1 MEIRIGQGKDLIR
14 IKVVIALVVVSVL
27 FLSIIYNK
35 FEQSLFADKVENVEL
50 QMKNQI
56 STMVTAYEA
65 EAKFLTK
72 MAQNLNIE
80 SSRRVNW
87 ASMSPYFALAL
98 LNDKNQMVEWLFREA
113 SPVSDLSKETL
124 TQVVRS
130 FQINPQSTQISY
142 QFFQDQGKKRL
153 LLTLVPL
160 KDKMW
165 VFVSLGENLQ
175 SLMDTQKTQS
185 STLALVNKELVSMS
199 HVKPEYV
206 GQKIFEN
213 NVIKD
218 LRDNNKTMAT
228 GSFSITSGEE
238 FFAVM
243 EKVPNMDLYLYTQT
257 SLLDII
263 KSKEEFRRQFVF
275 FSFGFLFILIGVS
288 FLLVPTEAAPS
299 VAPKVA
305 RGEIT
310 QSSFPNPFPPSS
322 NDAKSA
328 PTPTEMSKDR
338 VQNNMRIASALGHE
352 MKAPLVKILSL
363 VQIGNLAESKEE
375 TLKMINKVK
384 SEVRSANEI
393 VDKLLLFA
401 GEKEQHKIKTKVDT
415 PLLRAIK
422 NLEGLCYQKVVKI
435 SKEIGATESFDMD
448 VNQLITVFEN
458 IIKNSIQALDRKGN
472 KEVKIKTY
480 MQNEKVV
487 VLIEDNGEGIPKEI
501 SEKIFD
507 PFFTSLNVGQHMGLG
522 LTVALGIVRQHN
534 GDVKVDS
541 ERGKGARVF
550 IEFGPEVAEH
560 AVMASAPIA
569 ASAPAVPMIEE
580 KEKHAEELVQRVEPV
595 TAKVSV
601 PNLHLPVDEAD
612 VVVID
617 DNEDDRVRA
626 PDKFEHTS
634 PPLPPRPIITH
645 QLNIP
650 KVSEDV
656 LLSMDD
662 DKKPEGEA
670 VAADRVEDNEMF
682 EELNLSSKPISIKP
696 IDLNVDVDELFEV
709 SNDTPKAP
717 PVPVSVA
724 NSVPTDIADI
734 IHAKAEA
741 PKEPPPIIVPPK
753 PASQAKVALGSD
765 NFKVTIRKPG
775 RPM

>member
-1 MEIRIGQGKDLIR
+1 MIRIR
-14 IKVVIALVVVSVL
+14 VVIALVVVSVL

-80 SSRRVNW
+80 GNRRVNW
-87 ASMSPYFALAL
+87 ASMHPYFALAL

-130 FQINPQSTQISY
+130 FQINPQTTQISY

-213 NVIKD
+213 SVIKD
-218 LRDNNKTMAT
+218 LRENNKTMST
-228 GSFSITSGEE
+228 GSFAITSGEE

-257 SLLDII
+257 SLSEII
-263 KSKEEFRRQFVF
+263 KSKEEFRRQFAF
-275 FSFGFLFILIGVS
+275 FAFGFLFILIGVS
-288 FLLVPTEAAPS
+288 FLLLPKEGVVSAAP
-299 VAPKVA
+299 KTA
-305 RGEIT
+305 RGEVT
-310 QSSFPNPFPPSS
+310 QSSFPNPIARPS
-322 NDAKSA
+322 NEAKPAS
-328 PTPTEMSKDR
+328 PTEVSKDR
-338 VQNNMRIASALGHE
+338 AQSNMKIASALGHE

-363 VQIGNLAESKEE
+363 VQLGNATESKEE
-375 TLKMINKVK
+375 ILKMLSKVK
-384 SEVRSANEI
+384 AEARSATDI
-393 VDKLLLFA
+393 IDKLLLFA
-401 GEKEQHKIKTKVDT
+401 GEKEQHKIKTKIDT

-422 NLEGLCYQKVVKI
+422 NVESLCYQKVVKV
-435 SKEIGATESFDMD
+435 SKEIGPTESFDMD
-448 VNQLITVFEN
+448 VNQLVTVFEN
-458 IIKNSIQALDRKGN
+458 ILKNSIQAMDRKGN
-472 KEVKIKTY
+472 KEIKIKTY
-480 MQNEKVV
+480 MENEKVV

-522 LTVALGIVRQHN
+522 LTVALGIVRQHS

-550 IEFGPEVAEH
+550 VEFGLETAEQ
-560 AVMASAPIA
+560 VENIPIPPAP
-569 ASAPAVPMIEE
+569 VIEARE
-580 KEKHAEELVQRVEPV
+580 TESEPQELTLQAEPV
-595 TAKVSV
+595 TVKVLTPPLHAPV
-601 PNLHLPVDEAD
+601 PEED
-612 VVVID
+612 VIVID
-617 DNEDDRVRA
+617 DDEDDVVRA
-626 PDKFEHTS
+626 PEKLEQT
-634 PPLPPRPIITH
+634 PAPLPPRALAPT
-645 QLNIP
+645 QLKIP
-650 KVSEDV
+650 TIKED
-656 LLSMDD
+656 LMLSMDD
-662 DKKPEGEA
+662 EKKIEDKAPVTVEQA
-670 VAADRVEDNEMF
+670 EDNEMF
-682 EELNLSSKPISIKP
+682 QELNLSAKPISIKP

-709 SNDTPKAP
+709 SNEIPKQTPPAP
-717 PVPVSVA
+717 SQPIPVPQ
-724 NSVPTDIADI
+724 DISNI
-734 IHAKAEA
+734 IHAKAEPPKPPPSLITA
-741 PKEPPPIIVPPK
+741 PKESNQV
-753 PASQAKVALGSD
+753 KVARSSD
-765 NFKVTIRKPG
+765 DFKVTIRKPG

>member
-27 FLSIIYNK
+27 FISIIYNK

-80 SSRRVNW
+80 GSRRVNW

-175 SLMDTQKTQS
+175 SLMDMQKTQS
-185 STLALVNKELVSMS
+185 SALALVNKELVSMS

-213 NVIKD
+213 TVIKD
-218 LRDNNKTMAT
+218 LRENNKTLST

-257 SLLDII
+257 SLSNII
-263 KSKEEFRRQFVF
+263 KSKEEFRRQFAF

-288 FLLVPTEAAPS
+288 FLLVPIEAASPA
-299 VAPKVA
+299 APKTV

-310 QSSFPNPFPPSS
+310 QNSFPNPIPPSS
-322 NDAKSA
+322 SEAQSARA
-328 PTPTEMSKDR
+328 PTEVSKDR

-401 GEKEQHKIKTKVDT
+401 GEKEQNKIKTKVDT
-415 PLLRAIK
+415 PLLRAVK
-422 NLEGLCYQKVVKI
+422 NLEGLCYQKVVKV
-435 SKEIGATESFDMD
+435 SKEIGTTESFDMD
-448 VNQLITVFEN
+448 VNQLVTVFEN
-458 IIKNSIQALDRKGN
+458 IIKNSIQAMDRKGS
-472 KEVKIKTY
+472 KEIKIKTY
-480 MQNEKVV
+480 MENEKVV

-522 LTVALGIVRQHN
+522 LTVALGIVRQHS

-550 IEFGPEVAEH
+550 IEFGLEATEQADIV
-560 AVMASAPIA
+560 SAPITI
-569 ASAPAVPMIEE
+569 APAAPTFVQEE
-580 KEKHAEELVQRVEPV
+580 HVKELVLHAEPLPL
-595 TAKVSV
+595 KVSA

-617 DNEDDRVRA
+617 DDEDDIVRA
-626 PDKFEHTS
+626 PDKLEHT
-634 PPLPPRPIITH
+634 PAPLPPRPIVTQH
-645 QLNIP
+645 LNIP
-650 KVSEDV
+650 KVNEDL
-656 LLSMDD
+656 LLSMDE

-670 VAADRVEDNEMF
+670 VAVNHAEDNEMF

-709 SNDTPKAP
+709 SNETPKTPQA
-717 PVPVSVA
+717 PVSA
-724 NSVPTDIADI
+724 AITVPPDIADI
-734 IHAKAEA
+734 IHGKKEVQ
-741 PKEPPPIIVPPK
+741 KEPRPIIVPPK
-753 PASQAKVALGSD
+753 LASHSKVALGSD